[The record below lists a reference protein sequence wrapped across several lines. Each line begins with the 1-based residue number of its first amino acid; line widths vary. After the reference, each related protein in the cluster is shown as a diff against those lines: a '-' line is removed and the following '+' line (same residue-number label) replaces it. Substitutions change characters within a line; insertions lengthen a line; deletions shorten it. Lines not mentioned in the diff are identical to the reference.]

1 MIVLNSGDKV
11 VIIIEPGNIENL
23 KKGLP
28 MKLPQNMALV
38 YSPDIEWLMDK
49 ICQNKEGISPEK
61 LSELILE
68 GLERKEVF
76 ERPYHPAFDITLSKR
91 KKDS

>member
-11 VIIIEPGNIENL
+11 LIIIEPGNIENL

-38 YSPDIEWLMDK
+38 YSPDTEWLMEK
-49 ICQNKEGISPEK
+49 ICQHEGGISPEK
-61 LSELILE
+61 LSDILIESLN
-68 GLERKEVF
+68 RKEVF
-76 ERPYHPAFDITLSKR
+76 ERPYHPAVQITLSKE
-91 KKDS
+91 KKES

>member
-11 VIIIEPGNIENL
+11 LIIIEPGNIECL

-28 MKLPQNMALV
+28 MKLPQNMAMV
-38 YSPDIEWLMDK
+38 YTPDMEWFMDK
-49 ICQNKEGISPEK
+49 VIQCKEGISPEK

-76 ERPYHPAFDITLSKR
+76 ERPYHPAFQITLSKE